1 MLTMQSLTFEP
12 TVNSEKFQLKFKN
25 MQVIGA

>member
-12 TVNSEKFQLKFKN
+12 TVNGEKFQLEFKN